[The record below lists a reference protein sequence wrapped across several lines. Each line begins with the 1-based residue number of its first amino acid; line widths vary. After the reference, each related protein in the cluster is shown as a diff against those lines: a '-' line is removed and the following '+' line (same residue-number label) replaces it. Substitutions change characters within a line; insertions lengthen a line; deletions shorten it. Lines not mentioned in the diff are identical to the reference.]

1 MNNQKVKEYLRLASI
16 YYKNWDKDMA
26 EELVKRFGIDKR
38 RRYVIFQKE
47 CCQCSQ

>member
-26 EELVKRFGIDKR
+26 EELVKGLVLI
-38 RRYVIFQKE
+38 KE
-47 CCQCSQ
+47 EGM